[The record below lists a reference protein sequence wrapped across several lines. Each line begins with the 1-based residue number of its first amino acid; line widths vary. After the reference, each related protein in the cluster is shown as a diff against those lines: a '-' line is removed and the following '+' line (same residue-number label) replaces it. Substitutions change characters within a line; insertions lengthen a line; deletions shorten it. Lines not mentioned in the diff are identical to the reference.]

1 MHVYLATAINI
12 SWQALT

>member
-1 MHVYLATAINI
+1 MAAYHKMRNI

>member
-1 MHVYLATAINI
+1 MHAYLATAINI